1 MYLLASSFR
10 RPWLLVVVLGVVH
23 LVVVL
28 LHVLCHM
35 EIKSFL
41 PFFNTASLKV
51 TSLPSDWSMYDA
63 NSATEMDKHNVSGA
77 AEGQISGLSI
87 CPKYPPHL
95 VGRMN
100 INFTQPISLEMV
112 QKVNSEV
119 VEGGRWWPRDCIARQ
134 KVAVIIPFRHREFH
148 LKYWLHYLHP
158 ILQRQQLDYGIYV
171 INQYGETTFN
181 RGKLM
186 NVGYAEARKQYDY
199 RCFVFSDVDIVPMD
213 DRNFYKCYSQ
223 PRHLSVA
230 IDKFGFRLP
239 YMQIFGGVT
248 ALSLEQFTKINGYP
262 NNYWGWG
269 GEDDDISQ
277 RVSMRGM
284 FISRPDGQTGR
295 CRMIKHHKEAH
306 NAPNPKRFDNLRL
319 TGQTINSDGLSS
331 LQYRVVSVEKN
342 PLYTNVTVDIGSP

>member
-1 MYLLASSFR
+1 MAGVPLSSSTFGKVCI
-10 RPWLLVVVLGVVH
+10 LIMVLGAIQ
-23 LVVVL
+23 L
-28 LHVLCHM
+28 LYILYC
-35 EIKSFL
+35 EETWSIL
-41 PFFNTASLKV
+41 PFLNSTRVPGNSST
-51 TSLPSDWSMYDA
+51 TSETVIHRAIVS
-63 NSATEMDKHNVSGA
+63 TEKNL
-77 AEGQISGLSI
+77 EI
-87 CPKYPPHL
+87 CPETPPHL
-95 VGRMN
+95 VGPMN
-100 INFTQPISLEMV
+100 INFTHPIQLEIM
-112 QKVNSEV
+112 QKDNSEV

-199 RCFVFSDVDIVPMD
+199 GCFVFSDVDIIPMD

-269 GEDDDISQ
+269 GEDDDVSQ

-284 FISRPDGQTGR
+284 SISRPDGQTGR
-295 CRMIKHHKEAH
+295 CRMIKHHSEAH
-306 NAPNPKRFDNLRL
+306 NEPNPKRFDNLRL

-331 LQYRVVSVEKN
+331 LQYRVISVEKN